1 MGNLLDSSFK
11 TAIASV
17 GAIVENPEFY
27 NYMTGYENLMQYQR
41 MAKKKGTASELEALI
56 RQVHLEGHI
65 HQKVKTYSL
74 GMRQRLGVA
83 QALVHQPD
91 LLVLDEPMN
100 GLDPKGMR
108 EFREMILSL
117 RAKGVSVLVSSHQL
131 SDIEQIADHLI
142 VVQKGKVTHQVAM
155 AELKAEKNVLI
166 IKTDDNLQTEA
177 LLKASFDVEVLHVD
191 DELQVTL
198 QTDQRS
204 EIATAIVTAG
214 IGLKELRTKQSSL
227 EDTFLAWTEEGGL

>member
-1 MGNLLDSSFK
+1 
-11 TAIASV
+11 
-17 GAIVENPEFY
+17 
-27 NYMTGYENLMQYQR
+27 
-41 MAKKKGTASELEALI
+41 
-56 RQVHLEGHI
+56 
-65 HQKVKTYSL
+65 
-74 GMRQRLGVA
+74 MRQRLGVA

-131 SDIEQIADHLI
+131 RHRANCGSFDRGA
-142 VVQKGKVTHQVAM
+142 KGKSHPSSSNGRV
-155 AELKAEKNVLI
+155 ESRENVLI

-177 LLKASFDVEVLHVD
+177 LLKASFEVEVLQVE
-191 DELQVTL
+191 DEMHVTL

-204 EIATAIVTAG
+204 EIAAAIVTAG

>member
-117 RAKGVSVLVSSHQL
+117 REKGVSVLVSSHQL

-155 AELKAEKNVLI
+155 AVLKAEKNVLI
-166 IKTDDNLQTEA
+166 IKTDDHLQTEA
-177 LLKASFDVEVLHVD
+177 LLKASFDVEVLHVE

-204 EIATAIVTAG
+204 EIAAAIVTAG

>member
-11 TAIASV
+11 TAIASG

-41 MAKKKGTASELEALI
+41 MAKKKSTTAELEALI

-117 RAKGVSVLVSSHQL
+117 RSKGVSVLVSSHQL

-177 LLKASFDVEVLHVD
+177 LLKASFEVEVLQVE
-191 DELQVTL
+191 DEMHVTL

-204 EIATAIVTAG
+204 EIAAAIVTAG

>member
-204 EIATAIVTAG
+204 EIAAAIVTAG

>member
-1 MGNLLDSSFK
+1 
-11 TAIASV
+11 
-17 GAIVENPEFY
+17 
-27 NYMTGYENLMQYQR
+27 
-41 MAKKKGTASELEALI
+41 
-56 RQVHLEGHI
+56 
-65 HQKVKTYSL
+65 
-74 GMRQRLGVA
+74 
-83 QALVHQPD
+83 
-91 LLVLDEPMN
+91 MN

-177 LLKASFDVEVLHVD
+177 LLKASFEVEVLQVA

-198 QTDQRS
+198 ATDQRS
-204 EIATAIVTAG
+204 EIAAAIVTAG

>member
-1 MGNLLDSSFK
+1 
-11 TAIASV
+11 
-17 GAIVENPEFY
+17 
-27 NYMTGYENLMQYQR
+27 
-41 MAKKKGTASELEALI
+41 
-56 RQVHLEGHI
+56 
-65 HQKVKTYSL
+65 
-74 GMRQRLGVA
+74 MRQRLGVA

-117 RAKGVSVLVSSHQL
+117 RAKEVSVLVSSHQL

>member
-1 MGNLLDSSFK
+1 MFLL
-11 TAIASV
+11 
-17 GAIVENPEFY
+17 
-27 NYMTGYENLMQYQR
+27 
-41 MAKKKGTASELEALI
+41 
-56 RQVHLEGHI
+56 
-65 HQKVKTYSL
+65 
-74 GMRQRLGVA
+74 
-83 QALVHQPD
+83 PD

-117 RAKGVSVLVSSHQL
+117 REKGVSVLVSSHQL

-166 IKTDDNLQTEA
+166 IKTDDNAQTEA
-177 LLKASFDVEVLHVD
+177 LLKASFEVEVLHVE

-198 QTDQRS
+198 ATDQRS
-204 EIATAIVTAG
+204 AIAAAIVTAG